1 MNLSDI
7 DARNVRGVN
16 SIFSK
21 VFYSTGGWTLNVV
34 VLYRS
39 EKTPKNVA
47 ELKKVTDMA
56 EISM

>member
-1 MNLSDI
+1 MLVNLSD
-7 DARNVRGVN
+7 RNVRRVN

-39 EKTPKNVA
+39 EKTPKKVA
-47 ELKKVTDMA
+47 ELKKVMDMA
-56 EISM
+56 DISM

>member
-1 MNLSDI
+1 ML
-7 DARNVRGVN
+7 ANVRRVT

-34 VLYRS
+34 VLHRS

-56 EISM
+56 DISM